1 MAAIFFASSQ
11 TQLPMLPV
19 GLSNYTGH
27 FIAYGA
33 LGVAALRAFAGAA
46 WSGVAA
52 RTAWQATALAS
63 LYGVTDE
70 LHQVFVA
77 NRFPGADDWVADT
90 LGALTGVGLVLV
102 IARIRRSRR
111 ARIGSV

>member
-11 TQLPMLPV
+11 THIPDLPA
-19 GLSNYTGH
+19 GLSNHTGH
-27 FIAYGA
+27 FFAYGV
-33 LGVAALRAFAGAA
+33 LGASALRAFAGVSWA
-46 WSGVAA
+46 GVAGLPA
-52 RTAWQATALAS
+52 LKATVLAS

-90 LGALTGVGLVLV
+90 LGALTGVGLVLLL
-102 IARIRRSRR
+102 ARIRRSRR
-111 ARIGSV
+111 ARIDSV